1 MKQCKGPSSEQPE
14 IEPVLHRKPGYMIR
28 RLQQIAVSI
37 FLEETS
43 EFEITPIQYATLAAV
58 SIYPGIDQLRVA
70 NAIGVDRATISGV
83 IDRLQA
89 RKLMVRRVSG
99 QDQRANELYT
109 APAGIELLHD
119 IEAATE
125 RVQERILSPLTAGQ
139 RTAFLSSL
147 NQLVL
152 SHNHTSRV
160 PIDKA
165 LIPLRG
171 SRTGGK
177 KGRSSHSGG

>member
-1 MKQCKGPSSEQPE
+1 MKQRPASSSEQLE

-43 EFEITPIQYATLAAV
+43 EFEITPVQYATLAAV
-58 SIYPGIDQLRVA
+58 SIYPGIGQLHVA
-70 NAIGVDRATISGV
+70 NATGIDRATISGV

-89 RKLMVRRVSG
+89 RKLIVRKVSG
-99 QDQRANELYT
+99 QDQRANELFT
-109 APAGIELLHD
+109 TPAGTKLLYD

-125 RVQERILSPLTAGQ
+125 RVEEKILSPLTAGQ
-139 RTAFLSSL
+139 RTAFLSCL
-147 NQLVL
+147 DQLVVA
-152 SHNHTSRV
+152 HNHSSRV
-160 PIDKA
+160 PIDKT

-171 SRTGGK
+171 SRTGSK
-177 KGRSSHSGG
+177 KGRPSHSRG